1 MSLVNAEQELQV
13 IGDPLAAALLPVL
26 MHRLNNATQV
36 LQALNAML
44 ATGERQRVL
53 AARCGDLVSA
63 GETIDEVGWLLA
75 VLASAC
81 GADLLLARR
90 ERDGLAGVLAAVRE
104 AVRREGRELA
114 RGPDALPRLAPEFG
128 DGWRVPWAIG
138 TWIHVGAIALP
149 ERSSL
154 EWDVRPREG
163 GSEVRCRVPAH
174 ASRDALEQRV
184 REQLP
189 DAAFRRAHDEHALL
203 LPRDALCWEREAS

>member
-1 MSLVNAEQELQV
+1 MRQGNRFRWYRVGVGLIVVCATAAVARPDALAHADLDFWNLPTLNQE
-13 IGDPLAAALLPVL
+13 I
-26 MHRLNNATQV
+26 
-36 LQALNAML
+36 
-44 ATGERQRVL
+44 EESK
-53 AARCGDLVSA
+53 SA

-184 REQLP
+184 REHLP